1 MVIKQEAARLH
12 IPETQL
18 VTNQSDLPI
27 SQKIFHGRPA
37 LAAFGAN
44 LKHSANILSDKTRAS
59 GLFTEEFVKQTGL
72 DLKT

>member
-1 MVIKQEAARLH
+1 MMIKQEASRLH

-27 SQKIFHGRPA
+27 SQKIFHRGPA

-44 LKHSANILSDKTRAS
+44 LKHSANILSDKAQS
-59 GLFTEEFVKQTGL
+59 CGLFTQCLGKQTGL